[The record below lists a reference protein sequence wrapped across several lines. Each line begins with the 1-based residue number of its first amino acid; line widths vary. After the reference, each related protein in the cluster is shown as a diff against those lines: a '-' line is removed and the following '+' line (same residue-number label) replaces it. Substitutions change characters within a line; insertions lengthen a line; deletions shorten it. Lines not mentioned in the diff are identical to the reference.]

1 MSHEVSPVPV
11 GTTDNTTDI
20 DATVVRLAGEVS
32 RMGPGLAASLRRDP
46 LAGSGSAAFWD
57 LLARNGIPGGRRML
71 PRWAAVIQ
79 AIAILTPKG
88 GASGE
93 RRPTAHNGGN
103 PMGTALQEAS
113 ISDLRLA
120 RLLAAKG
127 KTRRDLVIR
136 TCRRLAAKEPI
147 RFDLRTMARFVLF
160 EDEEAARWIARKYYT
175 AAAKAAK
182 SPQGEESS

>member
-1 MSHEVSPVPV
+1 MSNEVSPVPT
-11 GTTDNTTDI
+11 GTIETTSDI
-20 DATVVRLAGEVS
+20 DATVVRLAGEIS

-57 LLARNGIPGGRRML
+57 LLARNGIPAGRRLL
-71 PRWAAVIQ
+71 PRWATVIQ

-88 GASGE
+88 RTSDE
-93 RRPTAHNGGN
+93 RRPVAHNGGN
-103 PMGTALQEAS
+103 PMGTALQEAK

-120 RLLAAKG
+120 RLLAARG

-136 TCRRLAAKEPI
+136 TCRRLAAKEPV
-147 RFDLRTMARFVLF
+147 RFDLRTMVRFVLF

-182 SPQGEESS
+182 SPKGEASS